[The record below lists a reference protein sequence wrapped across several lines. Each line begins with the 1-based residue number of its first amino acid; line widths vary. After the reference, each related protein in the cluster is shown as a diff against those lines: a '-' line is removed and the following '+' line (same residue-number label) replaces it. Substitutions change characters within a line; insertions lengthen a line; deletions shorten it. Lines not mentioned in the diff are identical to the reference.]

1 MTAQDKTAPTS
12 RSRFPRW
19 LRIVLIG
26 RNPKITLVRIIVLVV
41 TCVVVFRYVLLCVR
55 TEGISMSPTY
65 RDHSVHLVNRL
76 AYLRHEPQRGDVVSI
91 RLAGPHVMYMKRII
105 GLPGETVAFVNGRV
119 LIDGE
124 VLDEP
129 YEKLQCDWN
138 LPPEKLGPNEYF
150 VVGDNRS
157 MHPDEH
163 TFGRVSRD
171 RIVAKLLL

>member
-1 MTAQDKTAPTS
+1 MTAQNQTAQT
-12 RSRFPRW
+12 PRLPNW
-19 LRIVLIG
+19 LRIVLVG
-26 RNPKITLVRIIVLVV
+26 RNPKVTLVRAVVLAVLVIVGYKV
-41 TCVVVFRYVLLCVR
+41 TLFHIRV
-55 TEGISMSPTY
+55 EGISMLPTY
-65 RDHSVHLVNRL
+65 QNGTTHFVNRL

-91 RLAGPHVMYMKRII
+91 RLAGIHVMYMKRII

-157 MHPDEH
+157 MRPDEH
-163 TFGRVSRD
+163 TFGKVSRD